1 MPAKIKDPAVAETFE
16 SALEKIELIAAQM
29 ERGDLPLDRLVVAYE
44 EALRLVRY
52 CSERLDDAEK
62 RLQTITRAPSG
73 QPQGLATVQGPEEIQ
88 TSTPPETSAT
98 EDHPTSSGTESDP
111 VRLF

>member
-1 MPAKIKDPAVAETFE
+1 MPAKKNAAEAETFE
-16 SALEKIELIAAQM
+16 TALEKIERIAAQM
-29 ERGDLPLDRLVVAYE
+29 ERGDLPLDQLVVAYE

-62 RLQTITRAPSG
+62 RLQTITRDAAG
-73 QPQGLATVQGPEEIQ
+73 QPLGLATVGDPEEIPS
-88 TSTPPETSAT
+88 STVPESSAT
-98 EDHPTSSGTESDP
+98 EDNPTNAGASSDP